1 MLYLKGLYNP
11 TLKLMLVEYKSSHL
25 KKHFQ
30 LMEESVK
37 YKKSLGLIPNDL
49 EIKSL
54 DDTKCV
60 ISFHIDIPDSER
72 VNTGDKMSKLSKS
85 MTDKLCMIIDDF
97 IERAINAELETSEF
111 IPLSGIS
118 VETLKSDVIDAVKDK
133 RDLVIVDTY
142 NNCMKFILEKVTT
155 IINQYRIPYM
165 SEEYSDVVLY
175 VYEGNMK
182 KLRELYKDKLMT
194 VDWSD

>member
-49 EIKSL
+49 EVKSL

-60 ISFHIDIPDSER
+60 ISFHIDIPENDR

-97 IERAINAELETSEF
+97 IERAINAELKTSEF

-118 VETLKSDVIDAVKDK
+118 VETLKSDVVDAVKDK

-165 SEEYSDVVLY
+165 SEEYSDTVLY
-175 VYEGNMK
+175 VYEGNIK

>member
-11 TLKLMLVEYKSSHL
+11 TLKLLLVEYKSSHL

-60 ISFHIDIPDSER
+60 ISFHIDIPENDR

-97 IERAINAELETSEF
+97 IERAINAELKTSEI

-118 VETLKSDVIDAVKDK
+118 VETLKSDVVDAVKDK

>member
-11 TLKLMLVEYKSSHL
+11 TLKLMMVEYKCSHL

-30 LMEESVK
+30 LMEESIK
-37 YKKSLGLIPNDL
+37 YKKSMGLIPDDM
-49 EIKSL
+49 EVKSL
-54 DDTKCV
+54 NDTKCV
-60 ISFHIDIPDSER
+60 ISFHIDIPENER
-72 VNTGDKMSKLSKS
+72 VNTGDRLGKFSQS
-85 MTDKLCMIIDDF
+85 MTDKLSSIIDDF
-97 IERAINAELETSEF
+97 IERAINAELKTSEF

-165 SEEYSDVVLY
+165 SEEYSDTVLY
-175 VYEGNMK
+175 VYEGNIK

>member
-85 MTDKLCMIIDDF
+85 MTDKLCLIIDDF
-97 IERAINAELETSEF
+97 IERAINAELKTSEF

-118 VETLKSDVIDAVKDK
+118 VETLKSDVVDAVKDK

>member
-60 ISFHIDIPDSER
+60 ISFHIDIPENDR

-118 VETLKSDVIDAVKDK
+118 VETLKSDVVDAVKDK

>member
-1 MLYLKGLYNP
+1 MKE
-11 TLKLMLVEYKSSHL
+11 K
-25 KKHFQ
+25 
-30 LMEESVK
+30 
-37 YKKSLGLIPNDL
+37 PN
-49 EIKSL
+49 
-54 DDTKCV
+54 V
-60 ISFHIDIPDSER
+60 IFKP
-72 VNTGDKMSKLSKS
+72 
-85 MTDKLCMIIDDF
+85 
-97 IERAINAELETSEF
+97 INAELKTSEF

-118 VETLKSDVIDAVKDK
+118 VETLKSDVVDAVKDK

-165 SEEYSDVVLY
+165 SEEYSDTVLY
-175 VYEGNMK
+175 VYEGNIK

>member
-60 ISFHIDIPDSER
+60 ISFHIDIPENDR

-97 IERAINAELETSEF
+97 IERAINAELKTSEI

-118 VETLKSDVIDAVKDK
+118 VETLKSDVVDAVKDK

>member
-49 EIKSL
+49 EVKSL

-60 ISFHIDIPDSER
+60 ISFHIDIPENDR

-97 IERAINAELETSEF
+97 IERAINAELKTSEF

-118 VETLKSDVIDAVKDK
+118 VETLKSDVVDAVKDK

>member
-60 ISFHIDIPDSER
+60 ISFHIDIPENDR

-97 IERAINAELETSEF
+97 IERAINAELKTSEF

-118 VETLKSDVIDAVKDK
+118 VETLKSDVVDAVKDK